1 MKKLIALLCLASFIL
16 AGCQGVEVSE
26 SSVQKSESSIT
37 ESSVVSE
44 VIGENESSEEIKE
57 WTETET
63 KGNTKITREYR
74 DGKNDYT
81 VTEERFREDET
92 LSYKKIYV
100 YKKEIL
106 TKSEVVT
113 FDENGNVVSSQITA
127 FDDLG
132 APRSVEST
140 ETTSEYIVCAVM
152 SLDSYGKI
160 ESGTK
165 EYTYSNGEKIAD
177 SKVERKIHDGF
188 DCITEAINVY
198 KKGKLEYLL
207 VKAYSVNDGYYSLR
221 EYINTNAK
229 VEYTETVVEDTR
241 REVLL
246 GENGCVLEITGNKY
260 KYTETY
266 GDLIAVAEL
275 NSNGLI
281 INSVG
286 DNYNSNTI
294 VDVINEIN
302 ERIDEYKGMFLI

>member
-16 AGCQGVEVSE
+16 AGCQGKEVSE
-26 SSVQKSESSIT
+26 SSVPKSESSIT

-81 VTEERFREDET
+81 VTEEQFREDET

-132 APRSVEST
+132 APRSVESM

-152 SLDSYGKI
+152 SLDS
-160 ESGTK
+160 
-165 EYTYSNGEKIAD
+165 
-177 SKVERKIHDGF
+177 
-188 DCITEAINVY
+188 
-198 KKGKLEYLL
+198 
-207 VKAYSVNDGYYSLR
+207 
-221 EYINTNAK
+221 
-229 VEYTETVVEDTR
+229 
-241 REVLL
+241 
-246 GENGCVLEITGNKY
+246 
-260 KYTETY
+260 
-266 GDLIAVAEL
+266 
-275 NSNGLI
+275 
-281 INSVG
+281 
-286 DNYNSNTI
+286 
-294 VDVINEIN
+294 
-302 ERIDEYKGMFLI
+302 